1 MPARVGRGMIAGM
14 KRTADGNDGT
24 APDGTAPDGNG
35 STAEDGRAAED
46 GRPPAA
52 KDDGTSRPSPRERRM
67 AAWRAAPR
75 VLARL
80 GFLAPLGERLALL
93 EAAGSVYDLDEDS
106 DIYGNGV
113 VAALE
118 QRVAGLLGT
127 EAAAFFPTGTM
138 AQQVAL
144 RCWAGRT
151 GDPTVALHPLG
162 HPEVHERNAFSQVSG
177 LRPVRITNE
186 PRLPTAEEVRDFE
199 EPFGALMLE
208 LPLRD
213 AGFVLPTWEE
223 LTEVVDAARE
233 REAVVH
239 FDGARLWECT
249 EHFGRPLAEIAGLA
263 DSVYVSF
270 YKSLDAFG
278 GAALAGPATLID
290 EARAWRHRYGGNV
303 FQQFPTALSALIG
316 LERELPRLP
325 EYVRHARVV
334 AAALSEGLEAGGL
347 PWFRVHPEVPHTFDF
362 QVWLPYDSEV
372 VAEVAIGAAE
382 ETGAMLF
389 ANYWDP
395 KGPGLSCTEVYVR
408 AAGLEW
414 TAGDVRAAA
423 EEFARRLR
431 GS

>member
-1 MPARVGRGMIAGM
+1 MD
-14 KRTADGNDGT
+14 RTTDGSDGSDGT
-24 APDGTAPDGNG
+24 AGDGDERTAADGRRPPG
-35 STAEDGRAAED
+35 AEDDAA
-46 GRPPAA
+46 A
-52 KDDGTSRPSPRERRM
+52 RPSPRERRI

-93 EAAGSVYDLDEDS
+93 QAAGGVYDLDEDA

-113 VAALE
+113 VEALE
-118 QRVAGLLGT
+118 RRVAGLLGT

-151 GDPTVALHPLG
+151 GGTAVALHPLS
-162 HPEVHERNAFSQVSG
+162 HPEVHEQNAFSQVSG

-186 PRLPTAEEVRDFE
+186 PRLPTAEEVRDFG

-213 AGFVLPTWEE
+213 AGFVLPTWQE

-239 FDGARLWECT
+239 IDGARLWECT
-249 EHFGRPLAEIAGLA
+249 EHFDRPLAEIADLA

-278 GAALAGPATLID
+278 GAALAGPTGLIE

-303 FQQFPTALSALIG
+303 FQQFPTALSALVG

-334 AAALSEGLEAGGL
+334 AGALREGLEAGGL
-347 PWFRVHPEVPHTFDF
+347 PWFRVHPEVPHTHDF
-362 QVWLPYDSEV
+362 QVWLPYDAEV
-372 VAEVAIGAAE
+372 VAEAAIGAAE

-389 ANYWDP
+389 AGYWDP
-395 KGPGLSCTEVYVR
+395 KGPGLSFTEVHVR

-414 TAGDVRAAA
+414 SAGDVRAAA
-423 EEFARRLR
+423 EEFARRLLR
-431 GS
+431 G

>member
-1 MPARVGRGMIAGM
+1 MIAGM
-14 KRTADGNDGT
+14 SDTADGTDDTTAGDERRPASDADG
-24 APDGTAPDGNG
+24 AQ
-35 STAEDGRAAED
+35 
-46 GRPPAA
+46 RP
-52 KDDGTSRPSPRERRM
+52 TRRERRI
-67 AAWRAAPR
+67 AAWRKAPR
-75 VLARL
+75 VLARP
-80 GFLAPLGERLALL
+80 GFLAPLSERLAVL

-106 DIYGNGV
+106 DVYGDGV
-113 VAALE
+113 VEALE
-118 QRVAGLLGT
+118 KRVAELLGT

-151 GDPTVALHPLG
+151 GDPAVALHPLS

-177 LRPVRITNE
+177 LRPVRVTSE
-186 PRLPTAEEVRDFE
+186 PRPPTADEVRDFE

-249 EHFGRPLAEIAGLA
+249 EHFGRPLEEIAGLA

-278 GAALAGPATLID
+278 GAALAGPATLVE
-290 EARAWRHRYGGNV
+290 EAKVWRHRYGGAV

-334 AAALSEGLEAGGL
+334 AAALREGLEAGGL
-347 PWFRVHPEVPHTFDF
+347 PWFRVHPEVPHTHDF
-362 QVWLPYDSEV
+362 QVWLPYEPEV
-372 VAEVAIGAAE
+372 AAEAAIGAAE
-382 ETGAMLF
+382 ETGAVLF
-389 ANYWDP
+389 ANSWAE
-395 KGPGLSCTEVYVR
+395 KGPGLSFTEVN
-408 AAGLEW
+408 
-414 TAGDVRAAA
+414 VRAAA
-423 EEFARRLR
+423 LEWTGDEVRAAAVDLAGRLLR
-431 GS
+431 A

>member
-1 MPARVGRGMIAGM
+1 MIARM
-14 KRTADGNDGT
+14 SDAVDDRDGT
-24 APDGTAPDGNG
+24 AAGGGHGGVAGEGDAPPP
-35 STAEDGRAAED
+35 TLRA
-46 GRPPAA
+46 
-52 KDDGTSRPSPRERRM
+52 RRI

-75 VLARL
+75 VLARP
-80 GFLAPLGERLALL
+80 GFLAPLSERLALL
-93 EAAGSVYDLDEDS
+93 EAAGGVYDLDEDS

-113 VAALE
+113 VEALE
-118 QRVAGLLGT
+118 RRVAGLLGT

-151 GDPTVALHPLG
+151 GNPAVALHPLS

-177 LRPVRITNE
+177 LRPVRVTDE
-186 PRLPTAEEVRDFE
+186 PRLPTAAEVRDFE
-199 EPFGALMLE
+199 EPFGTLMLE

-213 AGFVLPTWEE
+213 AGFVLPSWEE
-223 LTEVVDAARE
+223 LTGVVDAARE

-249 EHFGRPLAEIAGLA
+249 EHFGRSPAEIAGLA

-278 GAALAGPATLID
+278 GAALAGPAGLVE

-334 AAALSEGLEAGGL
+334 AAALREGFAAGGL
-347 PWFRVHPEVPHTFDF
+347 PWSRVHPEVPHTFDF
-362 QVWLPYDSEV
+362 QVWLPYDAEV
-372 VAEVAIGAAE
+372 VAEAAIRAAE
-382 ETGAMLF
+382 ETGSMPF

-395 KGPGLSCTEVYVR
+395 RGPGLASTEVYVR
-408 AAGLEW
+408 AAALEW
-414 TAGDVRAAA
+414 TAGDVRTAA
-423 EEFARRLR
+423 EEFAGRLLRRAAAPA
-431 GS
+431 

>member
-1 MPARVGRGMIAGM
+1 MIARMSDPDGMSDPTTVRDGRGPGQE
-14 KRTADGNDGT
+14 ADGE
-24 APDGTAPDGNG
+24 P
-35 STAEDGRAAED
+35 
-46 GRPPAA
+46 RP
-52 KDDGTSRPSPRERRM
+52 TLRERRI
-67 AAWRAAPR
+67 AAWRGAPR

-80 GFLAPLGERLALL
+80 GFVAPLRERLTLL
-93 EAAGSVYDLDEDS
+93 EAAGSVYDLDEMS
-106 DIYGNGV
+106 DLYGSGV
-113 VAALE
+113 VETLE
-118 QRVAGLLGT
+118 KRVAGLLGA

-151 GDPTVALHPLG
+151 GSPAVALHPLS
-162 HPEVHERNAFSQVSG
+162 HPEVHERDAFSQLSG
-177 LRPVRITNE
+177 LRPVHVTSG
-186 PRLPTAEEVRDFE
+186 PRQPTAAEVRDFA

-233 REAVVH
+233 RDAVVH

-249 EHFGRPLAEIAGLA
+249 EHFGRPLEEIAGLA

-278 GAALAGPATLID
+278 GAALAGPATLVE

-316 LERELPRLP
+316 LDRELPRLP

-334 AAALSEGLEAGGL
+334 AAALREGLEAGGL
-347 PWFRVHPEVPHTFDF
+347 PWFRVRPEVPHTHDF
-362 QVWLPYDSEV
+362 QVWLPYD
-372 VAEVAIGAAE
+372 ADAAAE
-382 ETGAMLF
+382 AAIEAAGETGAVLF
-389 ANYWDP
+389 ANHWDP

-408 AAGLEW
+408 SAGLEW
-414 TAGDVRAAA
+414 TADDVRAAA
-423 EEFARRLR
+423 AKFARRLVR
-431 GS
+431 I